1 MQLSLVFGGT
11 SISVPYSIIQRYC
24 IMRVAEIQGSGIV
37 EFECWISFQ
46 PSPAGTRPFL
56 VRSPAVETAGYFHS
70 FPGSGTG
77 GMEARTGR
85 RCPIRTLEMR
95 GMASPA
101 GLEPATLCLEGR
113 CSIHLS

>member
-1 MQLSLVFGGT
+1 MQLSLVVGGT

-56 VRSPAVETAGYFHS
+56 VRSPAVETAGYFYS
-70 FPGSGTG
+70 FPGRGAG

-85 RCPIRTLEMR
+85 HCPIWALGMR
-95 GMASPA
+95 GMGSPA
-101 GLEPATLCLEGR
+101 GFELAA
-113 CSIHLS
+113 